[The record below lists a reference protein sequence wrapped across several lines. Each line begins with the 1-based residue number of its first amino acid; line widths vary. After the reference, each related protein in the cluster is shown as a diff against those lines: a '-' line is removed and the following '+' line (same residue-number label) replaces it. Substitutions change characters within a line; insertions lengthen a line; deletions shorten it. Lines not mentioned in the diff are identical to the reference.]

1 MRRSALIAGVL
12 AGVGAAPAC
21 AQETAE
27 RPAASEAESA
37 APAAE
42 GSTTYDLVG
51 ADGTSIGRIELT
63 DAARGVLLQ
72 VRAEGLAAGAHGLHV
87 HETGI
92 CDPPFDS
99 AGGHHD
105 PEGRSHGFLSE
116 DGPHAGDLPNL
127 VVGEEQSLV
136 VRDVWLRGTSLD
148 VLEAGDGSAV
158 VIHAGT
164 DDYRTDPAG
173 AAGDRV
179 ACAAIRA
186 P

>member
-21 AQETAE
+21 AQETGE
-27 RPAASEAESA
+27 RPASGTETTESVA
-37 APAAE
+37 D

-51 ADGTSIGRIELT
+51 TDGTSIGRVEII
-63 DAARGVLLQ
+63 DAARGLLLQ
-72 VRAEGLAAGAHGLHV
+72 VRAEGLTAGAHGLHV
-87 HETGI
+87 HETGS
-92 CDPPFDS
+92 CDPPFRS
-99 AGGHHD
+99 AGGHYD
-105 PEGRSHGFLSE
+105 PDGRSHGFLSD

-127 VVGEEQSLV
+127 VVGEGESLV
-136 VRDVWLRGTSLD
+136 VHDVWVRGLSLGA
-148 VLEAGDGSAV
+148 LEEGDGSAI
-158 VIHAGT
+158 VIHAGP

-173 AAGDRV
+173 AAGSRV